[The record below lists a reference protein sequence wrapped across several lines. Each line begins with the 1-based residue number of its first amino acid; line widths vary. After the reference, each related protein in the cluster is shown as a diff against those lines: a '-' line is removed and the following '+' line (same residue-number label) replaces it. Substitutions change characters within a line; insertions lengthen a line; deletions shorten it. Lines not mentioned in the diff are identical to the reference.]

1 MNDRNQPFPAHV
13 HERIFIFQGKGYILD
28 EKIFHIF
35 KIQNLEYFPFCDD
48 FGPMNMGC
56 VIRFMEQLDQE
67 LALFPEHKVV
77 LYVESGKREFTNA
90 VFLLGSYCIIK
101 LNFTL
106 QKVLE
111 KFSWLDSSFV
121 QPFRDATYSQ
131 PDFGL
136 SLADCWAGLEKG
148 KCQGWIA
155 GPTEDEPTIFGQ
167 ISIEEYEQYDDP
179 LNGDLHEVVPGKFV
193 AFKGP
198 RDLGGRQYL
207 DERSGHRNFS
217 PGYYLSIFREL
228 EVVTVVRLNEPEYD
242 PQMAYEQHGIRTVE
256 LEFQDCTAPPNSVA
270 SAFLAAADSAHARG
284 GSVAVHCHAGLGR
297 TGTLIGLWLMRR
309 LGFSA
314 REAMGWLRIMRPG
327 SVIGEQQHYLCAA
340 EQALRTPP
348 LRPLRLSGPRGSGSA
363 RRAVEAVAAAT
374 AAALST
380 ADEECSAPSSPGD
393 RPRRLPTLQLSPAPS
408 HADAPAGC
416 TSVTACSAGD
426 RDPLPK
432 EKVSGA
438 GVASSLRLGQASIL
452 RSLTI
457 NGGAPRR
464 LGVLS
469 AAAAAAAAADGDDS
483 RGPRSLAQALAA
495 QVSAGLECRSAARA
509 RRGSVQ

>member
-1 MNDRNQPFPAHV
+1 MERLGALPA
-13 HERIFIFQGKGYILD
+13 ETF
-28 EKIFHIF
+28 
-35 KIQNLEYFPFCDD
+35 
-48 FGPMNMGC
+48 
-56 VIRFMEQLDQE
+56 
-67 LALFPEHKVV
+67 
-77 LYVESGKREFTNA
+77 EF
-90 VFLLGSYCIIK
+90 Y
-101 LNFTL
+101 
-106 QKVLE
+106 
-111 KFSWLDSSFV
+111 
-121 QPFRDATYSQ
+121 RDATFTESKF
-131 PDFGL
+131 DL
-136 SLADCWAGLEKG
+136 TLLDCWRGLARAKTL
-148 KCQGWIA
+148 GWIDSPQND
-155 GPTEDEPTIFGQ
+155 GNVPFGSLDKDE
-167 ISIEEYEQYDDP
+167 YKHYDNP
-179 LNGDLHEVVPGKFV
+179 LNGDLHFVVPGKFI
-193 AFKGP
+193 AFRGP
-198 RDLGGRQYL
+198 VDLPGGEEYL
-207 DERSGHRNFS
+207 DQDG
-217 PGYYLSIFREL
+217 FREFSAHYYVEL
-228 EVVTVVRLNEPEYD
+228 FQVLGVSTVVRLNERRYD
-242 PQMAYEQHGIRTVE
+242 GGVFEAAGIRHVDLPFE
-256 LEFQDCTAPPNSVA
+256 DCTAPPDAVVA
-270 SAFLAAADSAHARG
+270 RFLRAADAADG
-284 GSVAVHCHAGLGR
+284 LIAVHCKAGLGR
-297 TGTLIGLWLMRR
+297 TGTLIALYLMRR
-309 LGFSA
+309 NGFTA
-314 REAMGWLRIMRPG
+314 RAAMGWLRIMRPG